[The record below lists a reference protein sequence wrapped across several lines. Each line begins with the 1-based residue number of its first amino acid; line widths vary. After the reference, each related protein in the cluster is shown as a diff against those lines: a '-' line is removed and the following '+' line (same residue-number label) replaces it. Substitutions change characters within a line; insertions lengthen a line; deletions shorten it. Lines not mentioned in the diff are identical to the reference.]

1 MHRAQSVVNQLV
13 PCVPQIVGRQKFATW
28 LIGPKSRS
36 LIRATQSL
44 PVTENKYSTNVNQEQ
59 FLNGTSASYIEDM
72 YNAWLADPK
81 SVNVSWDTFFKNCDA
96 GAQPGAAYQA
106 PPSLAPPG
114 KNEVLLSSLL
124 PGIQN
129 TTAIGG
135 TFSEKMID
143 DHLAVQAIIRSY
155 QIRGHHIA
163 RLDPLNLSKVDQD
176 DRFPQ
181 EILYGCYPP
190 FEEADMERVFKL
202 PSTTFIGG
210 KENALPLKEILNR
223 LENTYCRSI
232 GVEFMFINSL
242 EQCNWIRQRME
253 TPGIMEMEKEQKR
266 LILARLTRATGFE
279 SFLARKWSSEKRF
292 GLEGCEI
299 LIPAMKQVIDKSTDY
314 GVESVIMGM
323 PHRGRLNV
331 LANICRK
338 PLSQIF
344 TQFAALEAED
354 DGSGDVKYHL
364 GTYIERLNRATNKNV
379 RLAVVANP
387 SHLEAVDPVVQ
398 GKTRAEQFY
407 RGDGEG
413 KKVMSLLLHGD
424 AAFCGQGVV
433 YETFHLSDLPDY
445 TTHGTIHIVVNNQ
458 IGFTTDPR
466 HSRSSPY
473 CTDVARVVNAPIFHV
488 NSDDPEAVMHV
499 CNIAAEWRN
508 VFHKDVVIDLVSY
521 RRYGHNE
528 IDEPMFT
535 QPIMYKVIKKTPPV
549 LDKYADKLIEEKVVT
564 KEEVKDV
571 WDKYDKIC
579 EEAYTAS
586 RKETTIKYK
595 DWLDSPWS
603 GFFEGKDPLKASKS
617 GVKEETLTHIG
628 KRFSSPPPNAA
639 EFVIHRGIE
648 RILKA
653 RMQMVENRTVDWAL
667 GEAMAFGSLLKD
679 GVHVRLS
686 GQDVERGTF
695 SHRHHVLHHQLV
707 DKATYRP
714 LCNLYPDQAPYTVC
728 NSSLSEFAV
737 LGFELGFSMTNPNAL
752 VCWEAQFG
760 DFNNTAQCIIDQFV
774 GSGQAKWVRQS
785 GLVMLLPHGL
795 EGMGPEHSSARLERF
810 LQMSSDDPDYFPP
823 ESDEFAVR
831 QLHDINWIVANCSTP
846 ANYFHIL
853 RRQIALPFRKP
864 LIIMTPKS
872 LLRHPE
878 AKSSFD
884 EMNEDTEFLRIIP
897 EKGAA
902 ADNACNVKR
911 LIFCSGRVYYDLTK
925 AREEH
930 NLVDTVAIA
939 RVEQISPFP
948 FDLVKQECAK
958 YPNADIL
965 WSQEEHKNQG
975 PWPYVQPR
983 FHTVLNNT
991 KTIGTSIK
999 NSGFFSRIFSSHSND
1014 SITKTS
1020 LSDQKNPTRSISYAG
1035 RPTAASSAT
1044 GSKMQHLRELK
1055 ALLDR
1060 SFAV

>member
-1 MHRAQSVVNQLV
+1 MFGFVPKRIMHRAQSVVNQLV
-13 PCVPQIVGRQKFATW
+13 PYVPTIVGRQKFATW

-44 PVTENKYSTNVNQEQ
+44 PIVENKYSTNVNQEQ

-114 KNEVLLSSLL
+114 KNEVLLSSIL
-124 PGIQN
+124 PAVQN

-135 TFSEKMID
+135 AFSEKMID

-163 RLDPLNLSKVDQD
+163 RLDPLNLNKVDQD
-176 DRFPQ
+176 DRLPQ

-299 LIPAMKQVIDKSTDY
+299 LIPAMKQVIDKSTEY
-314 GVESVIMGM
+314 GVESIIMGM

-413 KKVMSLLLHGD
+413 KKVMSVLLHGD

-549 LDKYADKLIEEKVVT
+549 LDKYAEKLIEEKVVT

-579 EEAYTAS
+579 EEAYLTS

-679 GVHVRLS
+679 GIHVRLS

-864 LIIMTPKS
+864 LIMMTPKS

-884 EMNEDTEFLRIIP
+884 EMSEDTEFLRIIP
-897 EKGAA
+897 EKGTA
-902 ADNACNVKR
+902 ADNASNVKR

-925 AREEH
+925 AREEN

-939 RVEQISPFP
+939 RIEQISPFP

-991 KTIGTSIK
+991 KTIG
-999 NSGFFSRIFSSHSND
+999 
-1014 SITKTS
+1014 
-1020 LSDQKNPTRSISYAG
+1020 YAG

-1044 GSKMQHLRELK
+1044 GSKMQHLKELK